1 MELEQAFID
10 VWRQA
15 MVEDAR
21 YVKIGEDTFP
31 VRRTAK
37 QKLRQV
43 DFTFNGQDIRGLEQ
57 NPDTKSRWA
66 ALVRSGAKVMQ
77 FLRDGQ
83 YVANVADGKV
93 HFYEH

>member
-1 MELEQAFID
+1 MELEQALID
-10 VWRQA
+10 VWQQA

-21 YVKIGEDTFP
+21 CVKIGEDTFP

-43 DFTFNGQDIRGLEQ
+43 DFTFDGKDIRGLEQ

-66 ALVRSGAKVMQ
+66 ALARSGAKVMQ

-83 YVANVADGKV
+83 YVANVADGKAY
-93 HFYEH
+93 FYQR